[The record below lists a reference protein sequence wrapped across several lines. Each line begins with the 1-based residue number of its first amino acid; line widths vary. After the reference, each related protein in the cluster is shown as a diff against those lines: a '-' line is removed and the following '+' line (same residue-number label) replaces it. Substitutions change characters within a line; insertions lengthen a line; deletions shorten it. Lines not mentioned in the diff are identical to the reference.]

1 MSRHSSSPRYMSC
14 LVLAGCLACARI
26 GQGPVDAAAPTA
38 DTMAA
43 LQALAM
49 ALQADDLRQDS
60 LHRELCRTDSVLCRE
75 SPQAAAPEVWHL
87 HANDKVARSLAALR
101 GVRVVDSANDSLV
114 LCPWVADTGTP
125 GTGMSVSVRLQ
136 FRGRNT
142 AELTLSQMCIVP
154 LGSVLELHFS
164 NADYRLRRKGNRWS
178 VRLIRIRV
186 S

>member
-1 MSRHSSSPRYMSC
+1 MSC

-26 GQGPVDAAAPTA
+26 GQGPVDTAAASA
-38 DTMAA
+38 DTIAV

-60 LHRELCRTDSVLCRE
+60 LHRELCRTDSAFCRE
-75 SPQAAAPEVWHL
+75 SPPAAAPEVWHL
-87 HANDKVARSLAALR
+87 HADDKVARSLAALR

-114 LCPWVADTGTP
+114 LCAWLADKD
-125 GTGMSVSVRLQ
+125 TGMSVSVRLQ

-154 LGSVLELHFS
+154 RGSVLEMHFS

-178 VRLIRIRV
+178 VRRIRIRV